1 MCMVFVIILVRTNV
15 NTLIDMISPHRTTK
29 ILGLIQSIFY
39 HLADMC
45 QVHTV
50 LHDDD
55 RNIHRQISQNGQ
67 CDSNLKTGWYRFLN
81 ISGVKMPTNC
91 LDPDTCDAQFPGWL
105 KSSHPTVEEG
115 EVAGKVCFSRSSAQC
130 CYRSKDIR
138 VKNCSSF
145 YVYRLV
151 PTNCPNR
158 YCFINN

>member
-1 MCMVFVIILVRTNV
+1 MNICDKNAFCS
-15 NTLIDMISPHRTTK
+15 NTQGSYSCTCDPKYIGN
-29 ILGLIQSIFY
+29 GLTCK
-39 HLADMC
+39 ADMC

-55 RNIHRQISQNGQ
+55 RNIHRQNSQNGQ

-91 LDPDTCDAQFPGWL
+91 LDPDTCGAQFPGWL
-105 KSSHPTVEEG
+105 RSSHPTVDEG
-115 EVAGKVCFSRSSAQC
+115 EVAGKVCFSRSSAWC

-151 PTNCPNR
+151 PTDCPNR